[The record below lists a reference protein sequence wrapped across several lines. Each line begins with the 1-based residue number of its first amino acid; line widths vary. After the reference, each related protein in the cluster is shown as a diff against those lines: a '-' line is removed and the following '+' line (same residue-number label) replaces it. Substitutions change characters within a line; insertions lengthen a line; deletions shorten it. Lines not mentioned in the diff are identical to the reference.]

1 VVGGTTSV
9 SERVVSSSED
19 HRGGHWVYDGKGEIV
34 DNSEKTC
41 CEDVES
47 GGS

>member
-1 VVGGTTSV
+1 
-9 SERVVSSSED
+9 VSSS
-19 HRGGHWVYDGKGEIV
+19 GGGRRTIEEVTRVYDGKGEIV